1 MGKYAKIEN
10 SVLIFRL
17 VLFAFIFYVYDLF
30 VSFVEKYLLF
40 LGDLLKMYFHQ
51 SIYLWLAVISV
62 VMVCAT
68 TISDGNKFKENIVL
82 RDEDNVIL
90 DKTVVTENDALSLE
104 DQVHLLKNQ
113 MRALINQRSED
124 YKMLENSLKKTMK
137 KNSVQL
143 SDLDLKAEVIQL
155 R

>member
-1 MGKYAKIEN
+1 MN
-10 SVLIFRL
+10 FN
-17 VLFAFIFYVYDLF
+17 
-30 VSFVEKYLLF
+30 
-40 LGDLLKMYFHQ
+40 Q
-51 SIYLWLAVISV
+51 SILLWLSIISV
-62 VMVCAT
+62 VYAT
-68 TISDGNKFKENIVL
+68 AISEGNKYKENVVL
-82 RDEDNVIL
+82 RDEGNVIVD

-113 MRALINQRSED
+113 MSALMNQRRED

-137 KNSVQL
+137 KNSMQL

>member
-1 MGKYAKIEN
+1 
-10 SVLIFRL
+10 
-17 VLFAFIFYVYDLF
+17 
-30 VSFVEKYLLF
+30 
-40 LGDLLKMYFHQ
+40 MYFHQ
-51 SIYLWLAVISV
+51 SIYLWLSVISV
-62 VMVCAT
+62 VYAT
-68 TISDGNKFKENIVL
+68 AISDGNKFKENVVL

-113 MRALINQRSED
+113 MSALMNQRRED

-137 KNSVQL
+137 KNSMQL